1 MAFEIGTKNCI
12 ECESENSPKKGIT
25 AVQNPINPRA
35 FSKRGKPIRG
45 ERLTVLCHMEH
56 CDSTAAHLRDQSDDV
71 CVLELKEGKKNRSQ
85 AELFPP
91 VRTCFPILSH
101 HVLVLPRR
109 KMPVWIIEQLC
120 PGMYVHYRLWPLR

>member
-71 CVLELKEGKKNRSQ
+71 CVLELKEGKKIEVKLNFFHRF
-85 AELFPP
+85 A
-91 VRTCFPILSH
+91 
-101 HVLVLPRR
+101 HVFQSSPTTS
-109 KMPVWIIEQLC
+109 WF
-120 PGMYVHYRLWPLR
+120 YRDARCRFG